1 MDQTFID
8 SYSCY
13 DSYKDSGVDWLG
25 EIPEEWNL
33 TPAFKFINE
42 NKLKNKG
49 LTVDTVLSLS
59 YGNILIKPKE
69 KLTGLVPESFETYQI
84 VEPNDIIIRCM
95 DLQNDK
101 TSLRIGLV
109 KDKGIITSAYLALK
123 VANSYLP
130 EYLYYYLH
138 SLDTS
143 KAIYKMGTGLRQNLS
158 FGDFKRFQ
166 VPNIPLKVQQSI
178 VDFVKTKS
186 AQIDQAITLKQQQI
200 TKLEEYK
207 QIIIQNAVTKGLNP
221 DVPMKDSG
229 VDRVSKLPE
238 HWEVK
243 KFRFSFKFQ
252 RGLNITKDNLRDEG
266 VLCLNYGEIH
276 SKYGFELLPEHTLKY
291 VDEKYIETNSKSLLD
306 DGDFVFADTSEDT
319 EGSGNFSYVN
329 GQMHVF
335 AGYHTLI
342 AKPIIS
348 FDSRFIAYLLDS
360 RAFRGQVRQKVKGVK
375 VYSITQSILK
385 GTYIWL
391 PPREEQK
398 EIVEKLDS
406 EISLL
411 NQTIQSYK
419 TQINRLK
426 EYKTI
431 LINQAVTGKIK
442 VS

>member
-186 AQIDQAITLKQQQI
+186 TQIDQAITLKQQQI
-200 TKLEEYK
+200 AKLEEYK
-207 QIIIQNAVTKGLNP
+207 QIVIQNAVTKGLNP
-221 DVPMKDSG
+221 DAPMKDSG
-229 VDRVSKLPE
+229 VDWIGDIPE
-238 HWEVK
+238 HWEMVSL
-243 KFRFSFKFQ
+243 RYLFKF
-252 RGLNITKDNLRDEG
+252 
-266 VLCLNYGEIH
+266 LNYRRIPISADERGDMQGIYPYYGASGIIDYVNDYIFDEKLILIAEDGANLLSKSTPLAFVADGKYWVNNHAHILKPKYRGFVFWSNLLSLCDYTIYITGAAQPKLSRGNLGSVMLPVPPEGEILAI
-276 SKYGFELLPEHTLKY
+276 SNLL
-291 VDEKYIETNSKSLLD
+291 
-306 DGDFVFADTSEDT
+306 EDQL
-319 EGSGNFSYVN
+319 SNF
-329 GQMHVF
+329 
-335 AGYHTLI
+335 
-342 AKPIIS
+342 PIIT
-348 FDSRFIAYLLDS
+348 
-360 RAFRGQVRQKVKGVK
+360 QK
-375 VYSITQSILK
+375 YES
-385 GTYIWL
+385 
-391 PPREEQK
+391 
-398 EIVEKLDS
+398 
-406 EISLL
+406 
-411 NQTIQSYK
+411 
-419 TQINRLK
+419 QIDRLK

-442 VS
+442 IS

>member
-130 EYLYYYLH
+130 KYLYYYLH

-200 TKLEEYK
+200 AKLEEYK
-207 QIIIQNAVTKGLNP
+207 QIVIQNAVTKGLNP
-221 DVPMKDSG
+221 DAPMKDSG
-229 VDRVSKLPE
+229 VDWIGNIPE
-238 HWEVK
+238 HWVLKRLKYILSERNERSKNGEEPLFMMSQKHGLVVRSEYHEKAEVALSNIDNK
-243 KFRFSFKFQ
+243 IVYKNDLVFNKLKAHLGVFFKSNINY
-252 RGLNITKDNLRDEG
+252 RGLVSPDYAVYKCKAYIDDVKFLEALFRNPEYIKQFIIRATGIVEG
-266 VLCLNYGEIH
+266 LIRLY
-276 SKYGFELLPEHTLKY
+276 
-291 VDEKYIETNSKSLLD
+291 
-306 DGDFVFADTSEDT
+306 TSELFDL
-319 EGSGNFSYVN
+319 
-329 GQMHVF
+329 HV
-335 AGYHTLI
+335 A
-342 AKPIIS
+342 
-348 FDSRFIAYLLDS
+348 
-360 RAFRGQVRQKVKGVK
+360 V
-375 VYSITQSILK
+375 
-385 GTYIWL
+385 
-391 PPREEQK
+391 PPPKEQK
-398 EIVEKLDS
+398 EILSYIEAQSSKIDTAVN
-406 EISLL
+406 I
-411 NQTIQSYK
+411 IQ
-419 TQINRLK
+419 QEINRLK

-431 LINQAVTGKIK
+431 LINQTVTGKIK

>member
-419 TQINRLK
+419 TQIDRLK

-431 LINQAVTGKIK
+431 LINQTVTGKIK

>member
-200 TKLEEYK
+200 AKLEEYK
-207 QIIIQNAVTKGLNP
+207 QIVIQNAVTKGLNP
-221 DVPMKDSG
+221 DAPMKDSG
-229 VDRVSKLPE
+229 VDWIGNIPT
-238 HWEVK
+238 HWEIK
-243 KFRFSFKFQ
+243 KLMFVTENFNKKVLSSESGLPYIGMESIESKTGQLSDENSEAEGLASYFKKGQILFGKL
-252 RGLNITKDNLRDEG
+252 RPYLAKVYLTDFEGLCSTEFMVMSVRSDILD
-266 VLCLNYGEIH
+266 V
-276 SKYGFELLPEHTLKY
+276 FLKY
-291 VDEKYIETNSKSLLD
+291 QLL
-306 DGDFVFADTSEDT
+306 S
-319 EGSGNFSYVN
+319 N
-329 GQMHVF
+329 
-335 AGYHTLI
+335 
-342 AKPIIS
+342 
-348 FDSRFIAYLLDS
+348 RFIAQINSSTYGS
-360 RAFRGQVRQKVKGVK
+360 KMPRASAEYVKRQ
-375 VYSITQSILK
+375 SIT
-385 GTYIWL
+385 L
-391 PPREEQK
+391 PPIEEQK
-398 EIVEKLDS
+398 FIVDHIDS
-406 EISLL
+406 ITNKI
-411 NQTIQSYK
+411 NQTLLSYK
-419 TQINRLK
+419 SQIDRLK

>member
-1 MDQTFID
+1 MDKTVID
-8 SYSCY
+8 SYPRY
-13 DSYKDSGVDWLG
+13 DRYKDSGVDWLG

-101 TSLRIGLV
+101 TSLRVGLV
-109 KDKGIITSAYLALK
+109 KDKGIITSAYLGLK
-123 VANSYLP
+123 VENSYLP

-166 VPNIPLKVQQSI
+166 VPNISLEAQQII
-178 VDFVKTKS
+178 VNFIKTKTT
-186 AQIDQAITLKQQQI
+186 QIDQAIILKQQQI
-200 TKLEEYK
+200 AKLEEYK
-207 QIIIQNAVTKGLNP
+207 QIVIENAVTKGLNP
-221 DVPMKDSG
+221 DAPMKDSG
-229 VDRVSKLPE
+229 VDWIGDIPE
-238 HWEVK
+238 HWEVV
-243 KFRFSFKFQ
+243 S
-252 RGLNITKDNLRDEG
+252 LRYLFEF
-266 VLCLNYGEIH
+266 LNYRRIPISADERGDMQGIYPY
-276 SKYGFELLPEHTLKY
+276 YGASGIIDY
-291 VDEKYIETNSKSLLD
+291 VNDYIFDEKLILIAEDGANLLSKSTPLA
-306 DGDFVFADTSEDT
+306 FVA
-319 EGSGNFSYVN
+319 EGKYWVN
-329 GQMHVF
+329 NH
-335 AGYHTLI
+335 AH
-342 AKPIIS
+342 
-348 FDSRFIAYLLDS
+348 
-360 RAFRGQVRQKVKGVK
+360 
-375 VYSITQSILK
+375 ILK
-385 GTYIWL
+385 PKYKGFTFWSNLLSLCDYTIYITGAAQPKLSRGNLGNVML
-391 PPREEQK
+391 PVPPEDEILAISNYLKEQLSK
-398 EIVEKLDS
+398 FPNTAQKYES
-406 EISLL
+406 
-411 NQTIQSYK
+411 
-419 TQINRLK
+419 QIDRLK

>member
-1 MDQTFID
+1 MDKTVID
-8 SYSCY
+8 SYPRY
-13 DSYKDSGVDWLG
+13 DRYKDSGVDWLG

-101 TSLRIGLV
+101 TSLRVGLV
-109 KDKGIITSAYLALK
+109 KDKGIITSAYLGLK
-123 VANSYLP
+123 VENSYLP

-166 VPNIPLKVQQSI
+166 VPNISLEAQQII
-178 VDFVKTKS
+178 VNFIKTKTT
-186 AQIDQAITLKQQQI
+186 QIDQAIILKQQQI
-200 TKLEEYK
+200 AKLEEYK
-207 QIIIQNAVTKGLNP
+207 QIVIENAVTKGLNP
-221 DVPMKDSG
+221 DAPMKDSG
-229 VDRVSKLPE
+229 VDWIGDIPE
-238 HWEVK
+238 HWKVR

-252 RGLNITKDNLRDEG
+252 RGLNITKDDLRDEG
-266 VLCLNYGEIH
+266 IPCLNYGEIH
-276 SKYGFELLPEHTLKY
+276 SKYGFELRPENALKY
-291 VDEKYIETNSKSLLD
+291 VNEKYKETNSKSLLKN
-306 DGDFVFADTSEDT
+306 GDFVFADTSEDT
-319 EGSGNFSYVN
+319 EGSGNFSYIN
-329 GQMHVF
+329 GQMQVF

-342 AKPIIS
+342 AKPTIE

-360 RAFRGQVRQKVKGVK
+360 RAFRNQVRQKVKGVK

-385 GTYIWL
+385 STYIWL

-398 EIVEKLDS
+398 KIIEKLDS
-406 EISLL
+406 EMTLV
-411 NQTIQSYK
+411 NQTIQSYQN
-419 TQINRLK
+419 QIDRLK

>member
-1 MDQTFID
+1 MTIKITNDLTQID
-8 SYSCY
+8 YPRY

-25 EIPEEWNL
+25 EIPEEWDL

-178 VDFVKTKS
+178 VDFVKTKTT
-186 AQIDQAITLKQQQI
+186 QIDQAINLKQQQI
-200 TKLEEYK
+200 AKLEEYK
-207 QIIIQNAVTKGLNP
+207 QIVIQNAVTKGLNP
-221 DVPMKDSG
+221 DAPMKDSG
-229 VDRVSKLPE
+229 VDWIGNIPE
-238 HWEVK
+238 HWELV
-243 KFRFSFKFQ
+243 S
-252 RGLNITKDNLRDEG
+252 LRYLFEF
-266 VLCLNYGEIH
+266 LNYRRIPISADERGYMQGIYPY
-276 SKYGFELLPEHTLKY
+276 YGASGIIDY
-291 VDEKYIETNSKSLLD
+291 VNDYIFDEKLILIAEDGANLLSKSTPLA
-306 DGDFVFADTSEDT
+306 FVA
-319 EGSGNFSYVN
+319 EGKYWVN
-329 GQMHVF
+329 NH
-335 AGYHTLI
+335 AH
-342 AKPIIS
+342 
-348 FDSRFIAYLLDS
+348 
-360 RAFRGQVRQKVKGVK
+360 
-375 VYSITQSILK
+375 ILK
-385 GTYIWL
+385 PKYKGFTFWSNLLSLCDYTIYITGAAQPKLSRGNLGNVML
-391 PPREEQK
+391 PVPPEDEILAISNYLKEQLSK
-398 EIVEKLDS
+398 FPNTAQKYES
-406 EISLL
+406 
-411 NQTIQSYK
+411 
-419 TQINRLK
+419 QIDRLK

>member
-1 MDQTFID
+1 MIVDKTVID
-8 SYSCY
+8 SYPRY
-13 DSYKDSGVDWLG
+13 ENYKDSGIDWLG
-25 EIPEEWNL
+25 DIPEEWNL

-109 KDKGIITSAYLALK
+109 KDKGIITSAYLGLK
-123 VANSYLP
+123 VGNSYLP

-166 VPNIPLKVQQSI
+166 VPNISLKVQQNI
-178 VDFVKTKS
+178 VNFVKTKTTK
-186 AQIDQAITLKQQQI
+186 IDQAITLKQQQI
-200 TKLEEYK
+200 AKLEEYK
-207 QIIIQNAVTKGLNP
+207 QIVIQNAVTKGLNP

-229 VDRVSKLPE
+229 IDWISDIPK

-243 KFRFSFKFQ
+243 KLKFLCRFDTGNKDTVNAVDGGKYPLFVRSDNIESINEYTHECEAVMTSGDGAGVGKIYHYYNGKFCFHQ
-252 RGLNITKDNLRDEG
+252 RVYMFNRFNKVTGKFFYNYFSSLFMNVALDGSAKSTVDSLRRSKIANFWFAVPPKTEQEQIVSHIDSLN
-266 VLCLNYGEIH
+266 
-276 SKYGFELLPEHTLKY
+276 
-291 VDEKYIETNSKSLLD
+291 
-306 DGDFVFADTSEDT
+306 A
-319 EGSGNFSYVN
+319 
-329 GQMHVF
+329 
-335 AGYHTLI
+335 
-342 AKPIIS
+342 S
-348 FDSRFIAYLLDS
+348 FDKTLM
-360 RAFRGQVRQKVKGVK
+360 
-375 VYSITQSILK
+375 
-385 GTYIWL
+385 
-391 PPREEQK
+391 
-398 EIVEKLDS
+398 
-406 EISLL
+406 
-411 NQTIQSYK
+411 SYK
-419 TQINRLK
+419 TQIDRLK

-442 VS
+442 VR

>member
-200 TKLEEYK
+200 AKLEEYK
-207 QIIIQNAVTKGLNP
+207 QIVIQNAVTKGLNP
-221 DVPMKDSG
+221 DAPMKDSG
-229 VDRVSKLPE
+229 VDWIGDIPE

-243 KFRFSFKFQ
+243 RLMFVTENFNKKVLSSESKLPYLGMESIESKTGQLSNETSEAEGLASYFKEDQILFGKL
-252 RGLNITKDNLRDEG
+252 RPYLAKVYLTNFEGLCSTEFMVMSVR
-266 VLCLNYGEIH
+266 
-276 SKYGFELLPEHTLKY
+276 PEVSNTFLKY
-291 VDEKYIETNSKSLLD
+291 QLL
-306 DGDFVFADTSEDT
+306 S
-319 EGSGNFSYVN
+319 N
-329 GQMHVF
+329 
-335 AGYHTLI
+335 
-342 AKPIIS
+342 
-348 FDSRFIAYLLDS
+348 RFIAQINSSTYGS
-360 RAFRGQVRQKVKGVK
+360 KMPRASAEYIKRQ
-375 VYSITQSILK
+375 SIT
-385 GTYIWL
+385 L
-391 PPREEQK
+391 PPTEEQK
-398 EIVEKLDS
+398 LIVDYIDS
-406 EISLL
+406 ITNKV
-411 NQTIQSYK
+411 NQTLFSYNS
-419 TQINRLK
+419 QIDRLK

>member
-200 TKLEEYK
+200 AKLEEYK
-207 QIIIQNAVTKGLNP
+207 QIVIQNAVTKGLNP
-221 DVPMKDSG
+221 DVSMKDSG
-229 VDRVSKLPE
+229 IDWIGDIPE

-243 KFRFSFKFQ
+243 RLMFVTENFNRKILSSESDLPYLGMESIESKTGLLSNEISEAEGLASYFKKGQILFGKL
-252 RGLNITKDNLRDEG
+252 RPYLAKVYLTNFEGLCSTEFMVMSVRSDILD
-266 VLCLNYGEIH
+266 V
-276 SKYGFELLPEHTLKY
+276 FLKY
-291 VDEKYIETNSKSLLD
+291 QLL
-306 DGDFVFADTSEDT
+306 S
-319 EGSGNFSYVN
+319 N
-329 GQMHVF
+329 
-335 AGYHTLI
+335 
-342 AKPIIS
+342 
-348 FDSRFIAYLLDS
+348 RFIAQINSSTYGS
-360 RAFRGQVRQKVKGVK
+360 KMPRASAEYIKRQ
-375 VYSITQSILK
+375 SIT
-385 GTYIWL
+385 L
-391 PPREEQK
+391 PPIEEQK
-398 EIVEKLDS
+398 LIVDYIDS
-406 EISLL
+406 IINKV
-411 NQTIQSYK
+411 NQVLSDYK
-419 TQINRLK
+419 SQIDRLK